1 MRTLLPLLPDLR
13 VVLLCGRAAQRGWK
27 KHVSPFITVIET
39 WHPSRL
45 AMNQA
50 GKRDQLKAAVERA
63 VEVAGTGRN

>member
-1 MRTLLPLLPDLR
+1 LR

-27 KHVSPFITVIET
+27 KHVAPVLDRELTVIET
-39 WHPSRL
+39 WHPSPL

-63 VEVAGTGRN
+63 AAIAGMGRN